1 MKNKNK
7 KMKITNKDNIFIC
20 DVVADGKSGV
30 MQMEKKIGWA
40 ISSLFFSVKFFF
52 PTIKI
57 LKLTYY

>member
-30 MQMEKKIGWA
+30 MQMEKKLDGQFLPYFLGLI
-40 ISSLFFSVKFFF
+40 FF
-52 PTIKI
+52 PNH
-57 LKLTYY
+57 